1 MKKLLMVMTMSLA
14 SVLVAQDKTMSS
26 ADARGR
32 IGDIIKDPSSMTS
45 VMKQLAASDQASF
58 LADVNAAISK
68 MPGSPE
74 EKTSKFLDVNTA
86 ALRGAQKGNLKK
98 LLAEVFATVPPES
111 LTAINESFASGI
123 FNRKSDPSKTYTD
136 EEYTKIAKDVLA
148 AVQDR
153 NATADN
159 AGVRDTF
166 AILML
171 IRASN
176 GSPADLRDTLVGE
189 LRNEETRTLAQNEWI
204 SPALGQGQEKTYD
217 PMLGASYAGSQ
228 PDLNMVLAVSYKLAG
243 EALLADLAS
252 TCSLHDPSSSI
263 TALIGPVFEDPNAM
277 DIADGVDP
285 LSADA
290 LSRLPRTMDPSAKY
304 NPMNN
309 QRGNNQ
315 RGRIVIVPVEES
327 DIYDGQSLDSICN
340 CSPENWR

>member
-14 SVLVAQDKTMSS
+14 SVLVAQDKTISS
-26 ADARGR
+26 ADARGK

-86 ALRGAQKGNLKK
+86 ALKGAQKGNLTK

-111 LTAINESFASGI
+111 LTAVNESFASGI
-123 FNRKSDPSKTYTD
+123 FNRKADPSKTYTD
-136 EEYTKIAKDVLA
+136 EEYTKISKDVLA

-153 NATADN
+153 TATADN

-189 LRNEETRTLAQNEWI
+189 LRNEETKTLAQNEWI

-217 PMLGASYAGSQ
+217 PMLGASDAGSQ
-228 PDLNMVLAVSYKLAG
+228 PNLDMVLAIPFKSAG
-243 EALLADLAS
+243 DSVFALLADLAS
-252 TCSLHDPSSSI
+252 ECSLTDPSASI
-263 TALIGPVFEDPNAM
+263 TALIGAAFSDPNAV
-277 DIADGVDP
+277 DIVDGVDP
-285 LSADA
+285 IADPA
-290 LSRLPRTMDPSAKY
+290 LSRLPRTMDPTAKY
-304 NPMNN
+304 NPAYR
-309 QRGNNQ
+309 RG
-315 RGRIVIVPVEES
+315 ET
-327 DIYDGQSLDSICN
+327 DIYEGQSL
-340 CSPENWR
+340 

>member
-1 MKKLLMVMTMSLA
+1 MSLA
-14 SVLVAQDKTMSS
+14 SVLVAQDKTISS
-26 ADARGR
+26 ADARGK

-86 ALRGAQKGNLKK
+86 ALKGAQKGNLTK

-111 LTAINESFASGI
+111 LTAVNESFASGI
-123 FNRKSDPSKTYTD
+123 FNRKADPSKTYTD
-136 EEYTKIAKDVLA
+136 EEYTKISKDVLA

-153 NATADN
+153 TATADN

-189 LRNEETRTLAQNEWI
+189 LRNEETKTLAQNEWI

-217 PMLGASYAGSQ
+217 PMLGASDAGSQ
-228 PDLNMVLAVSYKLAG
+228 PNLDMVLAIPFKSAG
-243 EALLADLAS
+243 DSVFALLADLAS
-252 TCSLHDPSSSI
+252 ECSLTDPSASI
-263 TALIGPVFEDPNAM
+263 TALVGPAFGNPNAM

-285 LSADA
+285 LSSAA

-304 NPMNN
+304 NPANN
-309 QRGNNQ
+309 RRG
-315 RGRIVIVPVEES
+315 ES
-327 DIYDGQSLDSICN
+327 DIYDGQSL
-340 CSPENWR
+340 WK